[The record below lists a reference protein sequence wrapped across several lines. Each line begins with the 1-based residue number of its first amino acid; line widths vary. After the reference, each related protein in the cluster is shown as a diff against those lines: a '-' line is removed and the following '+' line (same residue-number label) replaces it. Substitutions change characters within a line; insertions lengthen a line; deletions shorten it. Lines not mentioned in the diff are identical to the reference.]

1 MATLFNKNTSHP
13 ALKEE
18 HEKLKNCWS
27 EASEDREVLKG
38 PSPTPE
44 AAAAMSGGV
53 ATETASKEEV
63 ATTAT
68 GKFKT
73 SHAGSKLQCFL
84 CVSSTLLRPN
94 FRPIGLFKTATQA
107 TPL

>member
-18 HEKLKNCWS
+18 HEKLKKLVKQVKT
-27 EASEDREVLKG
+27 SEDRGEVLKG

-73 SHAGSKLQCFL
+73 SQACVLVAYILQWVIC
-84 CVSSTLLRPN
+84 TW
-94 FRPIGLFKTATQA
+94 
-107 TPL
+107 

>member
-1 MATLFNKNTSHP
+1 MFQFVFFVATLFNKNTSHP

-18 HEKLKNCWS
+18 HEKLKNWWS
-27 EASEDREVLKG
+27 EASEDCEVQKG

-63 ATTAT
+63 AATAT

-73 SHAGSKLQCFL
+73 SHAYISDL
-84 CVSSTLLRPN
+84 CVHC
-94 FRPIGLFKTATQA
+94 
-107 TPL
+107 